1 MNHRT
6 EEIKDELVARQGEAG
21 GDGRKVID
29 PQETIYAAARLDSNR
44 AKKNTGLA
52 IIAVLVFYRIISS
65 RWCA

>member
-44 AKKNTGLA
+44 AKKYGPSHYSRT
-52 IIAVLVFYRIISS
+52 RILKDH
-65 RWCA
+65 